1 MAMKMVVSMNAQGRL
16 TVPAEA
22 RKALHIEGD
31 TPFEIEVTEHEI
43 ILRPALVIPREDAWA
58 YTPEHIA
65 RVERAL
71 AEGRA
76 GLAVQMSRRELEQF
90 IADRTNDE

>member
-1 MAMKMVVSMNAQGRL
+1 MVMKTVVSMNAQGRL

-22 RKALHIEGD
+22 RRALHVEGE

-58 YTPEHIA
+58 YTPEH
-65 RVERAL
+65 L
-71 AEGRA
+71 AQIEQADADARA
-76 GLAVQMSRRELEQF
+76 GRIVRMTECELEQF
-90 IADRTNDE
+90 IADRTNG

>member
-31 TPFEIEVTEHEI
+31 TPFELEVTEHEI

-58 YTPEHIA
+58 YTPEH
-65 RVERAL
+65 L
-71 AEGRA
+71 AQVQQSDADARA
-76 GLAVQMSRRELEQF
+76 GRIVRMTERELERF
-90 IADRTNDE
+90 IAERTNG